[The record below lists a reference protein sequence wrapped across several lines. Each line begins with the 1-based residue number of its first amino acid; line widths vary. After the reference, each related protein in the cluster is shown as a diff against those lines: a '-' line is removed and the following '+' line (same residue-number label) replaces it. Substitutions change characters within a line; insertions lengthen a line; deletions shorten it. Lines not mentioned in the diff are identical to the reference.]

1 MSVQGSPVSTGMTPL
16 EAPES
21 LKLLDRES
29 LEQQLR
35 DSERHFQ
42 SWFEDAPVACHEVDR
57 DGVILCVNQ
66 AECELFG
73 FRQEEMVGRPIWEFM
88 AAEDREKTR
97 IGLLRRI
104 ADEQP
109 LVPLEREYKR
119 RDGSSVVME
128 IHQKRIRD
136 AAGQPIGLRTFLL
149 DITQRKRAETTLL
162 EQADKLS
169 RSNAELEQFAYVASH
184 DLQEP
189 LRKIQAFG
197 DRLKTK
203 YEAGLGPEGLDYL
216 TRMQNA
222 AARMQILIQD
232 LLSLSRVTSNSK
244 PFTAVDLGDVIR
256 TVVSDL
262 EMRIHD
268 ANGSVEIGALPVI
281 FGDRGQMAQLFQNL
295 IGNGLK
301 FRKEGQ
307 NPLVKIESAVQAFAS
322 GAPGWQITVQ
332 DNGIGFDEK
341 YRDRIFQIF
350 QRLHGR
356 SEYEGTGIGLAICRK
371 IVDRH
376 GGVITA
382 HSSPGAGAKFIILM
396 PQPGDMGTSA
406 GTQGDN
412 QHE

>member
-1 MSVQGSPVSTGMTPL
+1 MNVQGSSVSSGAAPL
-16 EAPES
+16 DAPES
-21 LKLLDRES
+21 LKLLDRQS
-29 LEQQLR
+29 LEQKLR

-42 SWFEDAPVACHEVDR
+42 SWFQDAPVACHEVDR

-73 FRQEEMVGRPIWEFM
+73 FRAEEMVGRPIWEFM
-88 AAEDREKTR
+88 ASEDREKTR
-97 IGLLRRI
+97 TGLLQRI

-119 RDGSSVVME
+119 RDGTSLIME

-136 AAGQPIGLRTFLL
+136 AAGRPTGLRTFLL
-149 DITQRKRAETTLL
+149 DITQRKRAEMTLV
-162 EQADKLS
+162 EQAGKLA

-203 YEAGLGPEGLDYL
+203 YEAGLGPEGIDYL

-222 AARMQILIQD
+222 AARMQVLIQD
-232 LLSLSRVTSNSK
+232 LLSLSRVTSNPK
-244 PFTAVDLGDVIR
+244 PFTPVNLDDVIR

-262 EMRIHD
+262 EMRIQD
-268 ANGSVEIGALPVI
+268 AIGRVEIGSLPVI
-281 FGDRGQMAQLFQNL
+281 LGDRGQMAQLFQNL

-301 FRKEGQ
+301 FRKPGE
-307 NPLVKIESAVQAFAS
+307 NPLVKVQSRLQMLPS
-322 GAPGWQITVQ
+322 GAAGWQISVE

-356 SEYEGTGIGLAICRK
+356 NEYEGTGIGLAICRK

-376 GGVITA
+376 NGSITA
-382 HSSPGAGAKFIILM
+382 NSAAGQGAQFIITM
-396 PQPGDMGTSA
+396 PQFTPGE
-406 GTQGDN
+406 N

>member
-1 MSVQGSPVSTGMTPL
+1 M
-16 EAPES
+16 
-21 LKLLDRES
+21 
-29 LEQQLR
+29 
-35 DSERHFQ
+35 
-42 SWFEDAPVACHEVDR
+42 
-57 DGVILCVNQ
+57 
-66 AECELFG
+66 
-73 FRQEEMVGRPIWEFM
+73 
-88 AAEDREKTR
+88 
-97 IGLLRRI
+97 
-104 ADEQP
+104 
-109 LVPLEREYKR
+109 
-119 RDGSSVVME
+119 ME

-136 AAGQPIGLRTFLL
+136 AAGHPIGLRTFLL

-262 EMRIHD
+262 EMRIND
-268 ANGSVEIGALPVI
+268 ANGSVDIGTLPVI

-301 FRKEGQ
+301 FRKPGE
-307 NPLVKIESAVQAFAS
+307 NPVVKIQSQVQALAS
-322 GAPGWQITVQ
+322 GAPGWQITVE

-376 GGVITA
+376 NGVVTA

>member
-1 MSVQGSPVSTGMTPL
+1 MSPQGSHVSSDTAPL
-16 EAPES
+16 DAPES
-21 LKLLDRES
+21 LKLLDRQNLVQKD
-29 LEQQLR
+29 LEQKLR

-42 SWFEDAPVACHEVDR
+42 SWFHDAPVACHEVDR
-57 DGVILCVNQ
+57 EGIIVCVNP

-73 FRQEEMVGRPIWEFM
+73 FSEQEMVGRPIWDFM
-88 AAEDREKTR
+88 SSEDREKTR
-97 IGLLRRI
+97 VGLLARI

-119 RDGSSVVME
+119 RDGSSVIME
-128 IHQKRIRD
+128 IHQKRVRD
-136 AAGQPIGLRTFLL
+136 AAGRPTGLRTFLL
-149 DITQRKRAETTLL
+149 DITQRKRAEATLV
-162 EQADKLS
+162 EQADKLA

-197 DRLKTK
+197 DRLKKK
-203 YEAGLGPEGLDYL
+203 YETGLGPEGLDYL
-216 TRMQNA
+216 GRMQNA
-222 AARMQILIQD
+222 AARMQVLIQD
-232 LLSLSRVTSNSK
+232 LLSLSRVATNPK
-244 PFTAVDLGDVIR
+244 PFTQVDLDDVVR

-262 EMRIHD
+262 EMRIQD
-268 ANGSVEIGALPVI
+268 CGGRVKIEPLPGI

-301 FRKEGQ
+301 FRKPGQ
-307 NPLVKIESAVQAFAS
+307 SPVVKVQSEPQKLATGEAL
-322 GAPGWQITVQ
+322 WWITVE

-356 SEYEGTGIGLAICRK
+356 NEYEGTGIGLAICRK
-371 IVDRH
+371 IVERH
-376 GGVITA
+376 GGTITA
-382 HSSPGAGAKFIILM
+382 SSTPGEGAKFLITL
-396 PQPGDMGTSA
+396 PRETEGQ
-406 GTQGDN
+406 N